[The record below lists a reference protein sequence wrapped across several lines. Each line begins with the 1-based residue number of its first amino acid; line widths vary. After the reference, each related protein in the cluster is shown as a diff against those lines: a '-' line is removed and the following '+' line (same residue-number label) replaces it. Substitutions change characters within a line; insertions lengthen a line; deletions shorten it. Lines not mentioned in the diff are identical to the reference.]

1 MSRIA
6 KKGIVIPEGTTVSVS
21 GDSVSV
27 KGPHGELTKKIS
39 YLINVLISENNI
51 SFSTKNNSLEARSS
65 LGTTAAHIK
74 NMIKGVNEK
83 YTKKLILEGVGY
95 KMEVQGNSI
104 KFALGFSHPVILSI
118 PEGLNVSIEKGNMT
132 ITGIDKDLLGGFA
145 AKVRSLKEPEPYKG
159 KGFRYD
165 NEIIKRKQG
174 KKSV

>member
-27 KGPHGELTKKIS
+27 KGPHGELMKKIS

-104 KFALGFSHPVILSI
+104 KFALGFSHPVVLAI
-118 PEGLNVSIEKGNMT
+118 PDGLNVSIEKGNMT